1 MTLRIERAGITTVQD
16 HGRSGWA
23 HLGVPTSGA
32 ADKASCALAN
42 RLVGNTPHSAAFETS
57 GGLVITAL
65 HDFNVVV
72 TGADCDAFVDAEPIR
87 RCVVTTVHT
96 GQRVRIDRIR
106 EGVFSYLSVSGG
118 LDGPRVLDSQSHDT
132 LSRIIPLAL
141 SEGVEIRLGI
151 PHDATTSLDI
161 AVSPRRTD
169 HILLQPG
176 PHIELLS
183 PAAQADIS
191 KHSWV
196 VSPMS
201 NRVGIR
207 LTTSSLLVNVPAE
220 LPSVPLIRG
229 AVQLTPAGE
238 MVIMAADHPTTG
250 GYPIIGVVDS
260 DDVDGLVQLPAHS
273 RVTTTWNVEK

>member
-1 MTLRIERAGITTVQD
+1 
-16 HGRSGWA
+16 
-23 HLGVPTSGA
+23 
-32 ADKASCALAN
+32 
-42 RLVGNTPHSAAFETS
+42 
-57 GGLVITAL
+57 
-65 HDFNVVV
+65 
-72 TGADCDAFVDAEPIR
+72 
-87 RCVVTTVHT
+87 
-96 GQRVRIDRIR
+96 
-106 EGVFSYLSVSGG
+106 
-118 LDGPRVLDSQSHDT
+118 
-132 LSRIIPLAL
+132 
-141 SEGVEIRLGI
+141 
-151 PHDATTSLDI
+151 
-161 AVSPRRTD
+161 
-169 HILLQPG
+169 
-176 PHIELLS
+176 IELLS

-207 LTTSSLLVNVPAE
+207 LTTSSVLVDVPAE

-238 MVIMAADHPTTG
+238 LVIMAADHPTTG

>member
-32 ADKASCALAN
+32 ADNASYALAN

-65 HDFNVVV
+65 HDVTVVV
-72 TGADCDAFVDAEPIR
+72 TGADCDAFVDDEPIR
-87 RCVVTTVHT
+87 RCVATTVHT
-96 GQRVRIDRIR
+96 GQRVRVDRIR
-106 EGVFSYLSVSGG
+106 EGVLSYLSVSGG
-118 LDGPRVLDSQSHDT
+118 LDGPRTLGSQSHDI
-132 LSRIIPLAL
+132 LSKIVPLAL

-151 PHDATTSLDI
+151 PHDAATSLDF
-161 AVSPRRTD
+161 AMSPP
-169 HILLQPG
+169 HIDQLVLQPG
-176 PHIELLS
+176 PHLDLLS
-183 PAAQADIS
+183 PAARADIS

-207 LTTSSLLVNVPAE
+207 LTTSSFLVNVPAE
-220 LPSVPLIRG
+220 LPSVPLVRG

-238 MVIMAADHPTTG
+238 LVVMAADHPTTG
-250 GYPIIGVVDS
+250 GYPIIGVVEP
-260 DDVDGLVQLPAHS
+260 DDVDGLVQLPVHS
-273 RVTTTWNVEK
+273 RVTAIWNVEK